1 MEHQRRLSQIRQQGR
16 EERRRQ
22 EQASQARRGRK
33 QRQQLR
39 KEERRIAHDVQ
50 LLLRTESADSAIT
63 MVAGSASRLEIRED
77 LVVDRLLHACFGP
90 IPRGCM
96 TMQAEASSVGRSKQ
110 CFHEDVQTLAAAVFC
125 CILSFVE
132 SMASHVLWGMPKQG
146 QIAWG
151 AELLFVPT
159 LGSRHALPRIVRS
172 GVHAQVFGVRAGG
185 LASSAPFLSV
195 PHSACLSGHARYS
208 DRALDPGVRPRGR
221 AVRRDTHAHPG
232 FGMLASV

>member
-39 KEERRIAHDVQ
+39 KEERHIAHDVQ
-50 LLLRTESADSAIT
+50 LLLRTESADSAIR

-96 TMQAEASSVGRSKQ
+96 TMQAEASSVGRSQQ

-125 CILSFVE
+125 CILSFLE

-151 AELLFVPT
+151 GGGGVVVCPDPRLASCAPT
-159 LGSRHALPRIVRS
+159 HCRKWFACAGVRGAGGWACFLRPLS
-172 GVHAQVFGVRAGG
+172 VCSSFGMPFRSCTVFG
-185 LASSAPFLSV
+185 
-195 PHSACLSGHARYS
+195 SGA
-208 DRALDPGVRPRGR
+208 
-221 AVRRDTHAHPG
+221 
-232 FGMLASV
+232 